1 MSGDPMTMAII
12 ANTAFQVAGTY
23 SEIQDAKY
31 QASIQK
37 TQYENEQKMAELKAI
52 QEENNRRELA
62 EDEIDA
68 NKAYWASTGFLDDSR
83 NLIGANKSVTKKMK
97 SDIQDI
103 RVNSYALQNKYE
115 LMKLSTASAAK
126 NKVFGGY
133 ASIGSSMATGY
144 SNYSLYTSSDTYK
157 DKQEK
162 KKKT

>member
-12 ANTAFQVAGTY
+12 ANTAFTVAGTY

-162 KKKT
+162 KKK

>member
-12 ANTAFQVAGTY
+12 ANTAFTVAGTY
-23 SEIQDAKY
+23 SSIQDAKY

-68 NKAYWASTGFLDDSR
+68 NRAYWASTGFLDDSR
-83 NLIGANKSVTKKMK
+83 NLIGANESVTKKMK

>member
-133 ASIGSSMATGY
+133 ASIGSSMASGY
-144 SNYSLYTSSDTYK
+144 SNYELYKDTDTYK
-157 DKQEK
+157 KRQEK
-162 KKKT
+162 KKK

>member
-12 ANTAFQVAGTY
+12 ANTAFQVVGTY

-31 QASIQK
+31 QADIQK

-52 QEENNRRELA
+52 QEENNRRETA

-83 NLIGANKSVTKKMK
+83 NLIGANESVTKKMK

-144 SNYSLYTSSDTYK
+144 SNYELYTSSDTYK
-157 DKQEK
+157 DKQK
-162 KKKT
+162 KKDSG

>member
-31 QASIQK
+31 QATIQK

-52 QEENNRRELA
+52 QEENNRREIA

-68 NKAYWASTGFLDDSR
+68 NRAYWASTGFLDDSR

>member
-12 ANTAFQVAGTY
+12 ANTAFTVAGTY

-144 SNYSLYTSSDTYK
+144 SNYELYTSSDTYK
-157 DKQEK
+157 DKQK
-162 KKKT
+162 KKDSA

>member
-52 QEENNRRELA
+52 QEENNRRDLA
-62 EDEIDA
+62 EDEIEA
-68 NKAYWASTGFLDDSR
+68 NRAYWASTGFLDNSR
-83 NLIGANKSVTKKMK
+83 NLIGANESVTKKMK

-103 RVNSYALQNKYE
+103 RVNS
-115 LMKLSTASAAK
+115 
-126 NKVFGGY
+126 
-133 ASIGSSMATGY
+133 
-144 SNYSLYTSSDTYK
+144 
-157 DKQEK
+157 
-162 KKKT
+162 